1 MAGLLVFGY
10 GNPSRGDDALGP
22 LFLEALQ
29 IRLASSPGVDIEFL
43 QDFQL
48 QIEHA
53 LDLAGRDRV
62 LFVDAHVGCPPP
74 FRFERLVPQR
84 DGSYTTHAVSPQALL
99 EVYRRINRDEPPPA
113 YLLSIRGERFDLGD
127 ALSRAAESNL
137 ESALRFAEGLIGA
150 TPGTAW
156 DALCPRGEIRNTAFP
171 WPGCSARCCR

>member
-29 IRLASSPGVDIEFL
+29 ERLASSRRAGIEFL

-62 LFVDAHVGCPPP
+62 LFVDAHFGCPPP
-74 FRFERLVPQR
+74 FRFERITPQR
-84 DGSYTTHAVSPQALL
+84 DDSYTSHAVSPQALL
-99 EVYRRINRDEPPPA
+99 EVYRHINGEEPPPT
-113 YLLSIRGERFDLGD
+113 YLLSIRGERFGLGES
-127 ALSRAAESNL
+127 LSREAALNL
-137 ESALRFAEGLIGA
+137 ESALRFAEALVGDPPGA
-150 TPGTAW
+150 AW
-156 DALCPRGEIRNTAFP
+156 EILGR
-171 WPGCSARCCR
+171 

>member
-29 IRLASSPGVDIEFL
+29 ERLASSPMGNIEFL

-62 LFVDAHVGCPPP
+62 LFVDAHAGCPPP
-74 FRFERLVPQR
+74 YRFERLSPHR
-84 DGSYTTHAVSPQALL
+84 DESYTTHAMSPQALL
-99 EVYRRINRDEPPPA
+99 EVYRRLNRSGPPPC
-113 YLLSIRGERFDLGD
+113 YLLSIRGERFGLGEV
-127 ALSRAAESNL
+127 LSRAAESNL
-137 ESALRFAEGLIGA
+137 QCALRFAETLIGE
-150 TPGTAW
+150 TASMDW
-156 DALCPRGEIRNTAFP
+156 NPLPQ
-171 WPGCSARCCR
+171 

>member
-22 LFLEALQ
+22 AFLEALQ
-29 IRLASSPGVDIEFL
+29 ERLAGPQGGDIEFL

-74 FRFERLVPQR
+74 FRFERLIPRR
-84 DGSYTTHAVSPQALL
+84 DDSYSTHAVSPQALL
-99 EVYRRINRDEPPPA
+99 EVYRRLNRSEPPPA
-113 YLLSIRGERFDLGD
+113 YLLSIRGERFGLGD

-137 ESALRFAEGLIGA
+137 EAALRFAEALIGKA
-150 TPGTAW
+150 PGTAW
-156 DALCPRGEIRNTAFP
+156 DSLPSGPDQKYGLSLA
-171 WPGCSARCCR
+171 